1 MPTTTHT
8 PSACV
13 YVCVCVRERV
23 SKFESESAG
32 IGYSEGATTT
42 SPWHGHAD
50 MRTQAADMWKVKV
63 NSEP

>member
-1 MPTTTHT
+1 MPTSTHT
-8 PSACV
+8 PYACV
-13 YVCVCVRERV
+13 SVCVRA

>member
-1 MPTTTHT
+1 MPTSTHS
-8 PSACV
+8 PFA
-13 YVCVCVRERV
+13 CVCVGEFVCVRA